1 MQQQQ
6 QMQMH
11 MQQQQQAAGFMPGHA
26 GLPGGMGPGA
36 AGGPGPGLGQA
47 TGPGSM
53 MAQPPPGPPRPGPPP
68 GPAPLPSGTA
78 PHRGSHAGRVP
89 PPGAGPTLGSGGMMG
104 GGVGRGAAL
113 PGQRGGGPAGPGFK
127 PSLPP
132 GSNGREVKNDYCQQF
147 VDTGARPQNYL
158 RDSFNTDRF
167 EEYPKLKELITM
179 KDQMANLKTLKLSP
193 ETFGTKFDVV
203 LVDPPWD
210 EYVRRAPHT
219 AAMRDASVWTWQ
231 EIMALEVEALAD
243 RPSFVFLWCGSAEGL
258 DAGRHCLNKWGF
270 KRVEDICWIK
280 TNKERNPRT
289 GYLQAV
295 NQETYSVL
303 THTKEHCLVGLRGQL
318 KRNLDG
324 HFIHTNCDTD
334 VIVSEEPAGGSCE
347 KPTELYEII
356 ERFCLGKRRL
366 ELFGEEHNIRDGW
379 VTVGLNLPASNFRPD
394 VYASHF
400 RMANGQP
407 YVENVTGGRVPRGAP
422 FIIPTP
428 PVSRRPQHHHQQWQ
442 RQQQE

>member
-1 MQQQQ
+1 MLGS
-6 QMQMH
+6 M
-11 MQQQQQAAGFMPGHA
+11 GG
-26 GLPGGMGPGA
+26 PGGS
-36 AGGPGPGLGQA
+36 GPGPGPGSGPGRGGGRGGYSPGPGA
-47 TGPGSM
+47 PPPAPGSM
-53 MAQPPPGPPRPGPPP
+53 MPP
-68 GPAPLPSGTA
+68 LDHT
-78 PHRGSHAGRVP
+78 HM
-89 PPGAGPTLGSGGMMG
+89 PGAFGPTLGSGGMMG

-179 KDQMANLKTLKLSP
+179 KDQMVAENTTPAYYLKAGGANLKTLKLSP

-428 PVSRRPQHHHQQWQ
+428 P
-442 RQQQE
+442 